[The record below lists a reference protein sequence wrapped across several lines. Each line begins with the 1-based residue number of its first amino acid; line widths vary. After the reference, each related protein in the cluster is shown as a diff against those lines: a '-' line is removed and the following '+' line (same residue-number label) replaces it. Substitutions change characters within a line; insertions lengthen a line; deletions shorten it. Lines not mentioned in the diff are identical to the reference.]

1 MFFSPTPHKFFA
13 GLALAL
19 LFFAA
24 PPIFAQKETDPSSSP
39 LSLEAQVDKAEV
51 TIGDIVTYHLSI
63 RHDPEIQLATPHLE
77 KHFDGFIF
85 IDQEILPTQKTGDQV
100 LEEFKFRFRANQ
112 VGHYTHSKIAID
124 FTAPDPKSPGKLI
137 PGQATAPKTVV
148 VVRSVL
154 FLDGEPTDIRDIKS
168 ILGSA
173 FDWRPWALAVLGV
186 TLAGL
191 LVIYWYRMGRKKA
204 ASMPSSPALDPHKV
218 ALQELA
224 ALLSKKMIEAGR
236 LREHYFELSEIFRRY
251 LGARFSFPAPDW
263 TSQEIMGHLLQVNFD
278 PELRRQLLPI
288 LQNTD
293 HVKFAKAEVDA
304 RTSDEDIH
312 AIRQFIAT
320 TKHKVKPEENYSNN
334 HDKKGVPA

>member
-1 MFFSPTPHKFFA
+1 MFFFRTQRKFFIGLMLATLFFFSPPA
-13 GLALAL
+13 
-19 LFFAA
+19 
-24 PPIFAQKETDPSSSP
+24 FAQKEADRSSSP
-39 LSLEAQVDKAEV
+39 LSVEAQVDKAEV

-85 IDQEILPTQKTGDQV
+85 IDQEILPPRKTRDQV
-100 LEEFKFRFRANQ
+100 LEEFKFRFRADQ
-112 VGHYTHSKIAID
+112 VGHNTQSKITID
-124 FTAPDPKSPGKLI
+124 FTAPDPKAPGKLI

-191 LVIYWYRMGRKKA
+191 LVIYWYRMRRKKA
-204 ASMPSSPALDPHKV
+204 ASIPSSPALDPHKV
-218 ALQELA
+218 ALQELE
-224 ALLSKKMIEAGR
+224 ALLSKKMIEAGH

-278 PELRRQLLPI
+278 PELRRHLLAI

-304 RTSDEDIH
+304 HTSDADIR
-312 AIRQFIAT
+312 AIRQFIAA
-320 TKHKVKPEENYSNN
+320 TKPKVKPEENYPKK
-334 HDKKGVPA
+334 HDKKGVPV